1 MVAEIAERQHGV
13 VARRQ
18 LFALG
23 FGRGAIDHRIA
34 AGRLRPLFLGVYA
47 VGHSLLTVRGRWM
60 AAVLACGE
68 GALLS
73 HASAGALWG
82 FATTA
87 RSRIDVT
94 AVGRSRSGQTGIAL
108 HQVRR
113 LHAQDRAAVDGIPI
127 TSVARTLLD
136 LAEVVSRR
144 RLERAFEDADRRDL
158 LDLTAVLGLLE
169 RSPGRRG
176 HKPLGALLSERYR
189 PLTGTRSGLER
200 QFLRLR
206 REVGLPPPLVNSQVA
221 GYEVD
226 MAWPDRRLVVE
237 LDSYA
242 FHHTRAA
249 FERDRARDAALQL
262 QGYRVLRVTDRQLD
276 DEPEAIVRTIRA
288 LLSAP

>member
-1 MVAEIAERQHGV
+1 MNQVDQVTRWLPRSPSGSTESWRGV
-13 VARRQ
+13 SS
-18 LFALG
+18 
-23 FGRGAIDHRIA
+23 
-34 AGRLRPLFLGVYA
+34 LR
-47 VGHSLLTVRGRWM
+47 S
-60 AAVLACGE
+60 
-68 GALLS
+68 
-73 HASAGALWG
+73 ASDA
-82 FATTA
+82 A
-87 RSRIDVT
+87 RSIIELQQDGCT

-113 LHAQDRAAVDGIPI
+113 LHAQDRAAVDEIPI

-144 RLERAFEDADRRDL
+144 RLERAFEEADRRDL
-158 LDLTAVLGLLE
+158 LDLTAVWGLLE

-176 HKPLGALLSERYR
+176 RKPLGALLTERYR
-189 PLTGTRSGLER
+189 PLTRTRSGLER

-206 REVGLPPPLVNSQVA
+206 REVGLPPPLVNSRVA